1 MGTASTTKLIKNNG
15 GTLTEETTLT
25 TSAGAGD
32 ANKVP
37 ALNAAGIL
45 DDSILNASAASGANK
60 VVKQTAA
67 GIIDPTIL
75 NAKAS
80 SAGAGDA
87 GKIVQLDSAGRLD
100 ATMMPVGIG
109 ADTASVTTSEALAAG
124 DFVNIWNSSG
134 AKARKADATVAGKE
148 AHGFVLTA
156 AASGAQAT
164 VYFEGTNTAVTV
176 QTPGN
181 AFLSTT
187 AGRSAASAPTGSGN
201 VVQCIGFATSPTT
214 INFQARSPVVLA

>member
-148 AHGFVLTA
+148 AHGFVLTGV
-156 AASGAQAT
+156 ASGAQAT
-164 VYFEGTNTAVTV
+164 VYFEGTNTAVTG

-181 AFLSTT
+181 VFLSTT

-201 VVQCIGFATSPTT
+201 VVQCIGFATGPTT
-214 INFQARSPVVLA
+214 INFQAQPPIVLA